1 MGVGAA
7 VSGMADVR
15 GVSRAA
21 IIAVGSE
28 MLTPSKIDTNSLF
41 ITEQLNLL
49 GIQVAF
55 KSIVGD
61 DRGDLETAVRD
72 ALTRVELLICCGGL
86 GPTDDDL
93 TRPVVADVLQ
103 RPLVED
109 ETITA
114 RIRARF
120 QGRGLEMPEIN
131 RRQAMVPA
139 GGSVLPNVNGT
150 APGLWIEHGHQ
161 LVLLLPGPPRELK
174 PMMTA
179 LAEGRLRERAGGMA
193 LVRRVIRITGRSES
207 HTDEAVQPFYAEW
220 LRASVPISATIL
232 ASLGQIELHL
242 TACCASR
249 GDADAALD
257 RAVEQV
263 KRVMGLHVY
272 STDGRGLEEVLGEM
286 LATRTLMIAIA
297 ESCTGGLIASRLTDV
312 PGSSRYLER
321 GVVTY
326 SNASKTDL
334 LGVPAE
340 MIAAHGAVSE
350 PVAKAMAE
358 GVRTRSG
365 VDIGVGVT
373 GIAGPDGGTPDK
385 PVGTVCVAAASA
397 AGTRVRTFRFVG
409 GREMVKFQASQ
420 GALDMV
426 RRLLLETT

>member
-1 MGVGAA
+1 MKPI
-7 VSGMADVR
+7 
-15 GVSRAA
+15 SRAA

-28 MLTPSKIDTNSLF
+28 MLTPTKIDTNSLF

-55 KSIVGD
+55 KTIVGD

-72 ALTRVELLICCGGL
+72 ALTRVDLLVCCGGL

-103 RPLVED
+103 RPLIED
-109 ETITA
+109 EEITA

-120 QGRGLEMPEIN
+120 AGRGLQMPEIN

-139 GGSVLPNVNGT
+139 GGLVVPNANGT
-150 APGLWIEHGHQ
+150 APGLWIEHGDQ

-179 LAEGRLRERAGGMA
+179 LAEGRLRERAGGMS

-207 HTDEAVQPFYAEW
+207 HTDEAVQPLYAEW
-220 LRASVPISATIL
+220 SRATVPISATIL

-242 TACCASR
+242 TDCCATR
-249 GDADAALD
+249 ADAEAALD

-263 KRVMGLHVY
+263 KAVMGLHVY
-272 STDGRGLEEVLGEM
+272 STDGRALEEVIGEM
-286 LATRTLMIAIA
+286 LAARHLTIAIA

-312 PGSSRYLER
+312 PGSSRYVER

-326 SNASKTDL
+326 SNASKIEL

-350 PVAKAMAE
+350 AVATAMAE
-358 GVRTRSG
+358 GISTRSHA
-365 VDIGVGVT
+365 DIGIGVT
-373 GIAGPDGGTPDK
+373 AIAGPDGGTPDK
-385 PVGTVCVAAASA
+385 PVGTVCIAATSRAD
-397 AGTRVRTFRFVG
+397 TRVRTFRFVG

-420 GALDMV
+420 AALDMV
-426 RRLLLETT
+426 RRMLLEAN